1 MTADTFAALL
11 AARADDDRP
20 SLHYADRVWSW
31 REHIA
36 LCHAYAGWLRGSGH
50 VGVLLDNVPDMVF
63 LVGAAALGGPV
74 VVALNPTRSAAEL
87 VRDAR
92 AADVELIVYDGV
104 HAEAARTISE
114 HLGIRRLPL
123 PEPQST
129 TELAAPQ
136 QADPPSAGPHP
147 AGPAAEPET
156 AGPLT
161 AGLQTAGV
169 QAAGVHAAE
178 SQVAGSQVAGSQAAG
193 LQVVDS
199 QAAGPQVA
207 GLQAAGSQAA
217 GSQTAELPA
226 ATDFP
231 ANPGDLVMLV
241 FTSGTSSG
249 RPRAVRITQRKLAVP
264 GLSLARM
271 LTHEDVVYCAMPL
284 FHSGAIMAAYAPA
297 VASGAALVLRKRF
310 SASGVL
316 PDVRKHGCTY
326 LHYVGKALSYVLA
339 TPERPDDADNPL
351 KLAFGN
357 EGSATATR
365 RFGERFGCFVIDAF
379 GSTETA
385 VSITPDPSG
394 PPGCLGR
401 LPDGV
406 EIRDPATGDRC
417 PPAIVEH
424 GRLLNAEQAVGELVN
439 VQGLGLFDGYYN
451 DPEADAERIRNG
463 AFWSGDL
470 AYADKDGY
478 VFFAGR
484 GTERL
489 RVDGENLAV
498 APIEAVVRE
507 APGIVEAAVYPVPD
521 AAAGDQ
527 VMLALV
533 PDEGFEVAAFAE
545 FLAARADLGAKAVP
559 RYIRVCRELPQTPS
573 HKVIKRVLARE
584 AWHGTTDP
592 VHVRTAAGYR
602 PLTGDDIVEI
612 ETEFARHGRQ
622 HLLES

>member
-11 AARADDDRP
+11 AARADDDGP

-31 REHIA
+31 REQVA
-36 LCHAYAGWLRGSGH
+36 LCRTYAGWLRGAGH
-50 VGVLLDNVPDMVF
+50 VGVLLDNVPEMVF

-74 VVALNPTRSAAEL
+74 VVALNPTRSPVEL

-104 HAEAARTISE
+104 HAEAARAISE
-114 HLGIRRLPL
+114 DLGIRRISLD
-123 PEPQST
+123 E
-129 TELAAPQ
+129 
-136 QADPPSAGPHP
+136 
-147 AGPAAEPET
+147 
-156 AGPLT
+156 
-161 AGLQTAGV
+161 
-169 QAAGVHAAE
+169 
-178 SQVAGSQVAGSQAAG
+178 
-193 LQVVDS
+193 
-199 QAAGPQVA
+199 
-207 GLQAAGSQAA
+207 LQA
-217 GSQTAELPA
+217 THDREPA
-226 ATDFP
+226 P
-231 ANPGDLVMLV
+231 PGDLVMLV

-271 LTHEDVVYCAMPL
+271 LTPDDVVYCSMPL

-316 PDVRKHGCTY
+316 PDVRKYGCTY

-339 TPERPDDADNPL
+339 TPERPDDAGNPL

-406 EIRDPATGDRC
+406 EIRSPATGERC
-417 PPAIVEH
+417 PPAIVES
-424 GRLLNAEQAVGELVN
+424 GRLLNAEEAVGELVN

-451 DPEADAERIRNG
+451 DPEADAERIREG

-470 AYADKDGY
+470 AYADKEGY

-533 PDEGFEVAAFAE
+533 PDRRFEMSAFAE
-545 FLAARADLGAKAVP
+545 FLGARADLGAKAVP
-559 RYIRVCRELPQTPS
+559 RYIRICRELPQTPS
-573 HKVIKRVLARE
+573 HKVLKRVLARQ
-584 AWHGTTDP
+584 AWHGATDP
-592 VHVRTAAGYR
+592 VYLRTATGYR
-602 PLTGDDIVEI
+602 PLTGDDVVEI
-612 ETEFARHGRQ
+612 ETEFARYGRQ